1 MSLFGRRGN
10 LEDFIPHAGDPAY
23 VAKITSKA
31 QRWGSRYLL
40 STDPALLNLQSGIA
54 RNKATAIDTGTL
66 PRTCQIHTQMRFALN
81 GPNNGPILPFTPFC
95 PLLTG
100 IFASL
105 QVNVRRGADE
115 QAPST
120 ADVFGV
126 DQAVGVLP
134 FDILPARSLGID
146 LTLVSPGGF
155 STVWVETISTI
166 VNEPATRDKIIGWP
180 RLSAAT
186 APQALVA
193 AVASPA
199 SVQFFR
205 DRADRVQFII
215 VNTSTNANL
224 ILSFGT
230 ADATWVGPVGAIVL
244 PMNGFFS
251 YESPVGGW
259 RGRVTGSWNHAA
271 PNGGALVTEGVY
283 YSGV

>member
-1 MSLFGRRGN
+1 MSLFSRRGD
-10 LEDFIPHAGDPAY
+10 LQDFVPLPGDPAY

-31 QRWGSRYLL
+31 QRWGSRFLL
-40 STDPALLNLQSGIA
+40 STDPALLNSRPPRA
-54 RNKATAIDTGTL
+54 RNKVTAIDTGTL
-66 PRTCQIHTQMRFALN
+66 PRTHQIHVQMRFALN
-81 GPNNGPILPFTPFC
+81 GANDNPILPFTPSC
-95 PLLTG
+95 PLSPG
-100 IFASL
+100 IAAQL
-105 QVNVRRGADE
+105 QVNVRRGTDE
-115 QAPST
+115 QGATTSD
-120 ADVFGV
+120 AFGV
-126 DQAVGVLP
+126 DSAIGVLP
-134 FDILPARSLGID
+134 FDIMPARSMGID
-146 LTLVSPGGF
+146 LALTAAGLT
-155 STVWVETISTI
+155 TVWVETIATI
-166 VNEPATRDKIIGWP
+166 VNEPAARDKIIGWP

-205 DRADRVQFII
+205 DRADRAQFII
-215 VNTSTNANL
+215 VNTSANADL
-224 ILSFGT
+224 ILSFGV

-271 PNGGALVTEGVY
+271 PTGGALVTEGVY